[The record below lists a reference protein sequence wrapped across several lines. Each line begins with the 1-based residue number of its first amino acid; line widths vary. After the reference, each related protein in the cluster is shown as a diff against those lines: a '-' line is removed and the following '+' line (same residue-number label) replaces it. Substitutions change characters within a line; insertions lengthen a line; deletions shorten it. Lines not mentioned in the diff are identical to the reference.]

1 MSLSSMQMGIVIA
14 SNGNVF
20 KIIKEQILTDKTQ
33 SEQETMNTTLKSC
46 AIIGLGIG
54 SLLGGTML
62 GNGKRSK
69 IIQYNILGLVATG
82 ASMYLQ
88 FTSMCVWRFVHGFA
102 TGILVNAC
110 PKMIEETVP
119 ADVMD
124 YGFGSTNLCIN
135 VAIMITLLLGIGLP
149 PE

>member
-1 MSLSSMQMGIVIA
+1 
-14 SNGNVF
+14 
-20 KIIKEQILTDKTQ
+20 
-33 SEQETMNTTLKSC
+33 
-46 AIIGLGIG
+46 
-54 SLLGGTML
+54 
-62 GNGKRSK
+62 
-69 IIQYNILGLVATG
+69 LGLVATC

-88 FTSMCVWRFVHGFA
+88 FASMCVWRFIHGFA

-119 ADVMD
+119 GNVMD
-124 YGFGSTNLCIN
+124 YGFGTSTNLCIN